1 MSVPTV
7 LFQVTAIGKN
17 SRAIDETARSVLY
30 WVRNTPRLGFRHLLW
45 LVIEP
50 EGYAAAPG
58 IYEKLRSAGVQ
69 VRIVPGEYATPL
81 GTRGKA
87 RALEYAV
94 EARRELGLS
103 GPGVWVYHQDE
114 ETCVGED
121 TLSGIADFVREGSG
135 LLGAG
140 VILYPLDW
148 GGTASHVQE
157 LSRSYDDF
165 RVLDSMTRPGNP
177 TAGFHGSHFLV
188 RADVEDA
195 VGWDS
200 RGYAPAEDL
209 LFEIRVRER
218 FGSVFGILRGFAYEK
233 GAFSL
238 RDQLRQRR
246 RWVHGILHAL
256 AHAHELPAR
265 RRLTLGY
272 SALSWFSALP
282 SVAILVASIVVHY
295 GPILL
300 LTGVFTGFVW
310 VSMVLAYL
318 EGYRLHSAYIP
329 RTTPLP
335 RLVLAGLLGA
345 LVDVAAPWSAILS
358 RPSTRDFIP
367 KDRPD
372 GLAVRGPPR
381 GPTLA
386 RARYALPLHAEPHH
400 FRPSTEGAPTAAPPR
415 SRPA

>member
-1 MSVPTV
+1 VRVPTV

-17 SRAIDETARSVLY
+17 FRALEETARSLLY
-30 WVRNTPRLGFRHLLW
+30 WVRNTPRLGFRYQLW
-45 LVIEP
+45 LVLEP
-50 EGYAAAPG
+50 EGYASAPAL
-58 IYEKLRSAGVQ
+58 YESLRGAGARVL
-69 VRIVPGEYATPL
+69 VVPKEYSTPL
-81 GTRGKA
+81 GTLGKA
-87 RALEYAV
+87 RALQFAT
-94 EARRELGLS
+94 EARRELGLA
-103 GPGVWVYHQDE
+103 GPEVWVYHQDE
-114 ETCVGED
+114 ETCVGQD
-121 TLSGIADFVREGSG
+121 TLTGISEFVRETPG

-188 RADVEDA
+188 RSDVEDA

-200 RGYAPAEDL
+200 HGYAPAEDL
-209 LFEIRVRER
+209 LFEIRMRAR
-218 FGSVFGILRGFAYEK
+218 YGSVFGILRGFAYEK

-238 RDQLRQRR
+238 ADQLRQRR

-256 AHAHELPAR
+256 LRSPEMPPR
-265 RRLTLGY
+265 RRLTLAY

-282 SVAILVASIVVHY
+282 SVAILVASVALHY

-318 EGYRLHSAYIP
+318 EGYRLHAAYIP
-329 RTTPLP
+329 RSTPVV
-335 RLVLAGLLGA
+335 RLCLAGILGA
-345 LVDVAAPWSAILS
+345 LVDVVAPWSALLS

-367 KDRPD
+367 KDRPFASPRPAPPPF
-372 GLAVRGPPR
+372 LAAQRASR
-381 GPTLA
+381 PT
-386 RARYALPLHAEPHH
+386 PLGAEPGL
-400 FRPSTEGAPTAAPPR
+400 STVPLGGPMR
-415 SRPA
+415 SGEPGSSLA